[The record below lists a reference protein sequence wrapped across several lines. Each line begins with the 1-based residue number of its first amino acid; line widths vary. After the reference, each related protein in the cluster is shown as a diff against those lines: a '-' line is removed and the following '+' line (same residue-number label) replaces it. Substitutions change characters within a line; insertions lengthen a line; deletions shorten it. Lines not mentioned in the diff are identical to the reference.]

1 MSEEEP
7 WAAVGGAEALTEHG
21 AVVDL
26 SGEHVFVLRRAER
39 IFAIGNRC
47 THQGAPLARG
57 SVRASGR
64 LVTVTCAAH
73 GSTFNLENGR
83 VMRGP
88 ATRPVAAYDVR
99 VIEGSVELRRR
110 KEDPQ

>member
-7 WAAVGGAEALTEHG
+7 WAAVGPAEVLTERG
-21 AVVDL
+21 AVEDL
-26 SGEHVFVLRRAER
+26 SGERVFLHRAER
-39 IFAIGNRC
+39 IFAIRTRS

-57 SVRASGR
+57 SVRASAR
-64 LVTVTCAAH
+64 LVTITCAAH

-88 ATRPVAAYDVR
+88 ATQPVAAYDVR

>member
-7 WAAVGGAEALTEHG
+7 WAAVGPAEVLTERG
-21 AVVDL
+21 AVEDL
-26 SGEHVFVLRRAER
+26 SGERVFLHRAER

-57 SVRASGR
+57 SVRAAGS
-64 LVTVTCAAH
+64 LVTVTCPAH
-73 GSTFNLENGR
+73 GSMFNLENGR
-83 VMRGP
+83 VLRGP
-88 ATRPVAAYDVR
+88 ATRPVAANDVR
-99 VIEGSVELRRR
+99 LLERSIELRRR